1 MKAKETVARLDLLCI
16 LLGAD
21 LSIEELEK
29 RTKDSERMD
38 QIRPF
43 LKTARETLEGDMH
56 DVIEKINGVHKDM
69 RHAVE
74 ELKGV
79 TKDVRHVVEELKD
92 LSDDIRRVMRE
103 LVQLN
108 QCMNFVPICEE
119 LKKTRRNRRL
129 VNKELNVTEREM
141 ILAVNLCA
149 AESRSRS
156 TGSLGLAKPRS
167 KATGCRD
174 DFRRRECRLNAMRK
188 ALEEASVV
196 APRIRYVAVWTE
208 LDELWHKLMAHE
220 VAKSFAKKKRGC
232 VTKVSDQA
240 GCATTVSDAEVDTMN
255 TFDAKVDKLD
265 AWISAL

>member
-1 MKAKETVARLDLLCI
+1 M
-16 LLGAD
+16 
-21 LSIEELEK
+21 
-29 RTKDSERMD
+29 
-38 QIRPF
+38 Q
-43 LKTARETLEGDMH
+43 
-56 DVIEKINGVHKDM
+56 
-69 RHAVE
+69 HAVE

-92 LSDDIRRVMRE
+92 LSDDIRRVMRK
-103 LVQLN
+103 LVPLN

-119 LKKTRRNRRL
+119 LKKTRRNSRV
-129 VNKELNVTEREM
+129 VNKELNVVEREM
-141 ILAVNLCA
+141 ILAVNLGT
-149 AESRSRS
+149 AESRSRW

-174 DFRRRECRLNAMRK
+174 DFRRRERRLNAMRK
-188 ALEEASVV
+188 ALKEASVGG
-196 APRIRYVAVWTE
+196 PRIRYVAVWTE

-220 VAKSFAKKKRGC
+220 LAKLFAEKKRGS

-255 TFDAKVDKLD
+255 TFDAKVDKLE